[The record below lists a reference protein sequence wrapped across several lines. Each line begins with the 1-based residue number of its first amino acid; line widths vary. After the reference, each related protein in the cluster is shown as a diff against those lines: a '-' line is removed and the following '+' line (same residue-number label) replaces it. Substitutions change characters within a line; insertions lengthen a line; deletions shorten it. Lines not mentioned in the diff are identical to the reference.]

1 MFYSVYATILRT
13 TSFPRKLFPQQKYT
27 QKERKSMSA
36 QPLFAETKLVEAKG
50 PLVHI
55 VHRSHLNPRGHS
67 AFGKEFTSWI
77 EVLIS
82 T

>member
-1 MFYSVYATILRT
+1 
-13 TSFPRKLFPQQKYT
+13 
-27 QKERKSMSA
+27 MSA